1 MSLSHFHR
9 LTPLAAALAL
19 AFLSPLPAL
28 AQSSATSTSDSTAS
42 SDQKDQQLPTITVN
56 ASADASADGLTKE
69 FAGGQVA
76 RGSRL
81 GVLGN
86 VDNLDSPV
94 RSVAYTQQLIAD
106 QQAHGVG
113 DVLKNDPVVRTTRG
127 YGNFQ
132 ESYMIRGF
140 IANSDDLMYNGL
152 FGILPRQYV
161 AAEMIE
167 RVEVLYGASAFL
179 NGATPGDAGL
189 GGTINIVPKRAA
201 NEPLTEVTMG
211 YESGNSKY
219 AAIDFSRR
227 LGPEDRLG
235 VRINAARHAG
245 GTGVSN
251 EKRETNLFS
260 LGVDYRGNDFR
271 LSADL
276 GVQENNLNNMR
287 SSVTLGSGLTSV
299 PAAPSGSANY
309 SQPWSYSNE
318 RDIFGTVRGEWDL
331 SDHTTAWAAFGAR
344 QGTENNSL
352 SGIRVNNASTGA
364 ASTYRFDNA
373 RQDDVATGEV
383 GIRTQIKTGAVSHK
397 LVAAAS
403 MYSLN
408 SRNAY
413 GYSSFYALGTNL
425 YNPTMYSQP
434 ALTTLGNSLSDPQTT
449 TRTNLASA
457 VVSDTLGFYNDRL
470 LVTVGVRQQQL
481 KSDTYAYNTHLN
493 SAHYDQSATSP
504 MAGVVFKV
512 QKNLSLYAN
521 YIEGLQQGKQ
531 ITDTT
536 AANYGQVLAPYKSK
550 QKEVGVKYELGG
562 LGLGAAFFTTD
573 RPLSY
578 KDAVTNIEATN
589 GLQRNRGVEL
599 TAYGELSKNL
609 RLLSGIT
616 FLNAKQQQTSGGTN
630 NGKYAIGVP
639 RLQANAGLEYDVP
652 SVRGLSINGRAT
664 YTSTQYVDAAN
675 KLEVPSWVRYDIG
688 ARYLT
693 DIGGHAV
700 TFRAAIENLANRNY
714 WESAGGASNSG
725 YLVLANPRTFST
737 SVSVAF

>member
-1 MSLSHFHR
+1 MSFRSTHR

-19 AFLSPLPAL
+19 AFLAPLPAL
-28 AQSSATSTSDSTAS
+28 AQTSSSAAAEP
-42 SDQKDQQLPTITVN
+42 KDAQVLPTVTVN
-56 ASADASADGLTKE
+56 ASADASADGLPKE

-127 YGNFQ
+127 FGNFQ

-161 AAEMIE
+161 ASEMME

-189 GGTINIVPKRAA
+189 GGTINILPKRAS
-201 NEPLTEVTMG
+201 NEPLTEVTLG
-211 YESGNSKY
+211 YESGNTKY
-219 AAIDFSRR
+219 GAIDFSRR

-235 VRINAARHAG
+235 IRINAARHAG
-245 GTGVSN
+245 GTGVSG
-251 EKRETNLFS
+251 EKRETNVFS
-260 LGVDYRGNDFR
+260 LGVDYRGNNFR
-271 LSADL
+271 LSGDL
-276 GVQENNLNNMR
+276 GVQENNLNNIR
-287 SSVTLGSGLTSV
+287 SSVSLASGLSSL
-299 PAAPSGSANY
+299 PSAPSGSANY

-331 SDHTTAWAAFGAR
+331 SDTTTAWAAFGAR

-352 SGIRVNNASTGA
+352 SGVRVNNASTGD

-383 GIRTQIKTGAVSHK
+383 GVRTHLSTGPVSHK

-403 MYSLN
+403 LYSLN

-413 GYSSFYALGTNL
+413 GYSSFYALGTNI
-425 YNPTMYSQP
+425 YSPTTYSQP
-434 ALTTLGNSLSDPQTT
+434 ALSTLGNSLSDPQTT

-457 VVSDTLGFYNDRL
+457 VLSDTLGFYDDRL

-504 MAGVVFKV
+504 MGGVVFKLM
-512 QKNLSLYAN
+512 KNLSLYGN

-578 KDAVTNIEATN
+578 KDAVTNIESTN

-599 TAYGELSKNL
+599 TAFGELTKNM

-616 FLNAKQQQTSGGTN
+616 FLNAKQLQTSGSAN
-630 NGKYAIGVP
+630 NGNYAIGVP
-639 RLQANAGLEYDVP
+639 KLQANAGLEYDIP
-652 SVRGLSINGRAT
+652 GVRGLTVNGRAT
-664 YTSTQYVDAAN
+664 YTSTQYADAAN

-693 DIGGHAV
+693 DIGGRAV
-700 TFRAAIENLANRNY
+700 TFRASIENLANRNY

-725 YLVLANPRTFST
+725 YLVLANPRTFSS

>member
-1 MSLSHFHR
+1 MSLR
-9 LTPLAAALAL
+9 LNPLAAALAL
-19 AFLSPLPAL
+19 AFLSPLPL
-28 AQSSATSTSDSTAS
+28 FAQAVDANANS
-42 SDQKDQQLPTITVN
+42 QKTDAALPTVTVN
-56 ASADASADGLTKE
+56 ASADASADGLPKE

-86 VDNLDSPV
+86 VDSLDSPV
-94 RSVAYTQQLIAD
+94 RSVAYTQQLIQD

-127 YGNFQ
+127 FGNFQ

-161 AAEMIE
+161 ASEIME

-189 GGTINIVPKRAA
+189 GGTINIVPKRAS
-201 NEPLTEVTMG
+201 NEPLTQATFG

-219 AAIDFSRR
+219 GAIDFSRR

-235 VRINAARHAG
+235 IRINAARHAG
-245 GTGVSN
+245 GTGVSK

-260 LGVDYRGNDFR
+260 LGADYRGNNFR
-271 LSADL
+271 LSADF
-276 GVQENNLNNMR
+276 GAQENNLNNAR
-287 SSVTLGSGLTSV
+287 SSVSLASSLTAL
-299 PAAPSGSANY
+299 PAAPSGSHNH
-309 SQPWSYSNE
+309 SQPWSFSNA

-331 SDHTTAWAAFGAR
+331 SDTTTAWAAFGAR
-344 QGTENNSL
+344 QGTENNAL
-352 SGIRVNNASTGA
+352 SGIRVDNASTGA

-383 GIRTQIKTGAVSHK
+383 GVRTEFATGSVKHK
-397 LVAAAS
+397 VVASAS
-403 MYSLN
+403 AYSLD

-413 GYSSFYALGTNL
+413 GYSTFYGLSTNL
-425 YNPTMYSQP
+425 YNPTYYAKPS
-434 ALTTLGNSLSDPQTT
+434 LSVVGNDLSDPQTT
-449 TRTNLASA
+449 IKTKLLSA
-457 VVSDTLGFYNDRL
+457 VVSDTLSFYDDRL

-481 KSDTYAYNTHLN
+481 QSDTYAYNTHAN
-493 SAHYDQSATSP
+493 SAHYNETATSP

-512 QKNLSLYAN
+512 LKNLSVYGN

-536 AANYGQVLAPYKSK
+536 AANYGQILAPYKSK
-550 QKEVGVKYELGG
+550 QKEIGVKYELGG
-562 LGLGAAFFTTD
+562 LGLGVAFFTTD

-578 KDAVTNIEATN
+578 KDSITNIESTN
-589 GLQRNRGVEL
+589 GKQRNRGIEL
-599 TAYGELSKNL
+599 TAFGEVAKGV
-609 RLLSGIT
+609 RLLSGVT
-616 FLNAKQQQTSGGTN
+616 FLDAKQQQTSGNAN

-639 RLQANAGLEYDVP
+639 KLQANAGVEYDVAGVP
-652 SVRGLSINGRAT
+652 GLTVNGRAT

-675 KLEVPSWVRYDIG
+675 KLQVPSWVRYDLG
-688 ARYLT
+688 ARYMT
-693 DIGGHAV
+693 DINGRAV
-700 TFRAAIENLANRNY
+700 TFRASIENLANRNY

-737 SVSVAF
+737 SVSIAF

>member
-1 MSLSHFHR
+1 MTPVASPR
-9 LTPLAAALAL
+9 LHPLAAALAL
-19 AFLSPLPAL
+19 AFFVPLPAL
-28 AQSSATSTSDSTAS
+28 AQTAETGSATAAATSAA
-42 SDQKDQQLPTITVN
+42 QPLPTVTVN
-56 ASADASADGLTKE
+56 ASADASADGLPAE

-106 QQAHGVG
+106 QQAQGVG

-127 YGNFQ
+127 FGNFQ

-161 AAEMIE
+161 AAEMME

-201 NEPLTEVTMG
+201 NEPLTDVTLG
-211 YESGNSKY
+211 YGSGNSKS
-219 AAIDFSRR
+219 AALDVSRR
-227 LGPEDRLG
+227 FGPQDRVG
-235 VRINAARHAG
+235 VRVNVARHAG
-245 GTGVSN
+245 GTGVDN

-276 GVQENNLNNMR
+276 GIQENNLNNMR
-287 SSVTLGSGLTSV
+287 PSVTLGSGLTSL

-309 SQPWSYSNE
+309 AQPWSYSNA

-331 SDHTTAWAAFGAR
+331 SSSTTAWAAFGAR

-352 SGIRVNNASTGA
+352 SGVRVNNASTGA

-383 GIRTQIKTGAVSHK
+383 GVRTSLKTGTVSHK

-403 MYSLN
+403 AYSLD

-413 GYSSFYALGTNL
+413 GLSPSYALATNL
-425 YNPTMYSQP
+425 YNPSSYARP
-434 ALTTLGNSLSDPQTT
+434 ALTTLGNSLADPQTT
-449 TRTNLASA
+449 IKTNLLSA
-457 VVSDTLGFYNDRL
+457 VVSDTLGFYDDRL

-493 SAHYDQSATSP
+493 TAHYDQSATSP
-504 MAGVVFKV
+504 MAGVVFRLA
-512 QKNLSLYAN
+512 KNLSLYGN

-536 AANYGQVLAPYKSK
+536 AANYGQVLSPYKSK

-578 KDAVTNIEATN
+578 KDAVTRIESTN
-589 GLQRNRGVEL
+589 GKQRNRGVEL
-599 TAYGELSKNL
+599 TAYGELAKGV
-609 RLLSGIT
+609 RLLSGLT
-616 FLNAKQQQTSGGTN
+616 FLDAKQVQTSGGVN

-639 RLQANAGLEYDVP
+639 TMQANAGLEVDVP
-652 SVRGLSINGRAT
+652 GVRGLTVNGRAT

-675 KLEVPSWVRYDIG
+675 QLEVPSWVRYDLG

-693 DIGGHAV
+693 DIGGRAV

-714 WESAGGASNSG
+714 WQSAGGASNSG
-725 YLVLANPRTFST
+725 YLVAGNPRTFTT

>member
-1 MSLSHFHR
+1 MSMPFTAR
-9 LTPLAAALAL
+9 LNPLAAALAL
-19 AFLSPLPAL
+19 AFLAPLPAL
-28 AQSSATSTSDSTAS
+28 AQTTATTATT
-42 SDQKDQQLPTITVN
+42 DAKDQAALPTVTVN
-56 ASADASADGLTKE
+56 ASADASADGLPAE

-94 RSVAYTQQLIAD
+94 RSVAYTRQLIAD

-127 YGNFQ
+127 FGNFQ

-161 AAEMIE
+161 ASEMIE

-189 GGTINIVPKRAA
+189 GGTINILPKRASSEA
-201 NEPLTEVTMG
+201 LTEVTLG
-211 YESGNSKY
+211 YESGNSKS
-219 AAIDFSRR
+219 AAIDVSRR
-227 LGPEDRLG
+227 LGADERLG
-235 VRINAARHAG
+235 VRVNAARHAG

-251 EKRETNLFS
+251 EKRETNVFS

-276 GVQENNLNNMR
+276 GVQENNLSNMR
-287 SSVTLGSGLTSV
+287 PSVTIGSGLTAV
-299 PAAPSGSANY
+299 PTAPSGSSNY
-309 SQPWSYSNE
+309 AQPWSYSNA

-331 SDHTTAWAAFGAR
+331 SASTTAWAAFGAR

-352 SGIRVNNASTGA
+352 SGVRVNNASTGA

-373 RQDDVATGEV
+373 RQDDVATGEIGV
-383 GIRTQIKTGAVSHK
+383 RTQFNTGTVSHK

-403 MYSLN
+403 AYSLD

-413 GYSSFYALGTNL
+413 GMSTSYALATNL
-425 YNPTMYSQP
+425 YNPSTYARP
-434 ALTTLGNSLSDPQTT
+434 ALVLLGNDLSDPQTT
-449 TRTNLASA
+449 IKTQLMSA
-457 VVSDTLGFYNDRL
+457 VVSDTLGFYDNRL
-470 LVTVGVRQQQL
+470 LVTLGVRQQQL
-481 KSDTYAYNTHLN
+481 KSDGYAYNTHVNN
-493 SAHYDQSATSP
+493 SHYDQSATSP

-512 QKNLSLYAN
+512 LKNLSLYGN

-536 AANYGQVLAPYKSK
+536 AANYGQILAPYKSK

-578 KDAVTNIEATN
+578 KDVSTGIESTN
-589 GLQRNRGVEL
+589 GKQRNRGVEL
-599 TAYGELSKNL
+599 TAYGEVTRGV

-616 FLNAKQQQTSGGTN
+616 FLDAKQVQTNGGTN

-639 RLQANAGLEYDVP
+639 KMQANAGVEYDIP
-652 SVRGLSINGRAT
+652 GVRGLTVNGRAT
-664 YTSTQYVDAAN
+664 YTATQYVDAAN
-675 KLEVPSWVRYDIG
+675 KLEVPSWVRYDLG

-693 DIGGHAV
+693 DIGGRAV

-714 WESAGGASNSG
+714 WQSAGGASNSG
-725 YLVLANPRTFST
+725 YLVLGNPRTFST

>member
-1 MSLSHFHR
+1 MSFRSTHR

-19 AFLSPLPAL
+19 AFLAPLPAL
-28 AQSSATSTSDSTAS
+28 AQTSSSAAAEP
-42 SDQKDQQLPTITVN
+42 KDAQVLPTVTVN
-56 ASADASADGLTKE
+56 ASADASADGLPKE

-127 YGNFQ
+127 FGNFQ

-161 AAEMIE
+161 ASEMME

-189 GGTINIVPKRAA
+189 GGTINILPKRAS
-201 NEPLTEVTMG
+201 NEPLTEVTLG
-211 YESGNSKY
+211 YESGNTKY
-219 AAIDFSRR
+219 GAIDFSRR

-235 VRINAARHAG
+235 IRINAARHAG
-245 GTGVSN
+245 GTGVSG
-251 EKRETNLFS
+251 EKRETNVFS
-260 LGVDYRGNDFR
+260 LGVDYRGNNFR
-271 LSADL
+271 LSGDL
-276 GVQENNLNNMR
+276 GVQENNLNNIR
-287 SSVTLGSGLTSV
+287 SSVSLASGLSSL
-299 PAAPSGSANY
+299 PSAPSGSANY

-331 SDHTTAWAAFGAR
+331 SDTTTAWAAFGAR

-352 SGIRVNNASTGA
+352 SGVRVNNASTGD

-383 GIRTQIKTGAVSHK
+383 GVRTHLSTGPVSHK

-403 MYSLN
+403 LYSLN

-413 GYSSFYALGTNL
+413 GYSSFYALGTNI
-425 YNPTMYSQP
+425 YSPTTYSQP
-434 ALTTLGNSLSDPQTT
+434 ALSTLGNSLSDPQTT

-457 VVSDTLGFYNDRL
+457 VLSDTLGFYDDRL

-504 MAGVVFKV
+504 MGGVVFKLM
-512 QKNLSLYAN
+512 KNLSLYGN

-578 KDAVTNIEATN
+578 KDAVTNIESTN

-599 TAYGELSKNL
+599 TAFGELTKNM

-616 FLNAKQQQTSGGTN
+616 FLNAKQLQTSGSAN
-630 NGKYAIGVP
+630 NGNYAIGVP
-639 RLQANAGLEYDVP
+639 KLQANAGLEYDIP
-652 SVRGLSINGRAT
+652 GVRGLTVNGRAT
-664 YTSTQYVDAAN
+664 YTSTQYADAAN

-693 DIGGHAV
+693 DIGGRAV
-700 TFRAAIENLANRNY
+700 TFRASIENLANRNY

>member
-1 MSLSHFHR
+1 MSFRSTHR

-19 AFLSPLPAL
+19 AFLAPLPAL
-28 AQSSATSTSDSTAS
+28 AQTSSSAAAEP
-42 SDQKDQQLPTITVN
+42 KDAQVLPTVTVN
-56 ASADASADGLTKE
+56 ASADASADGLPKE

-161 AAEMIE
+161 ASEMME

-189 GGTINIVPKRAA
+189 GGTINILPKRAS
-201 NEPLTEVTMG
+201 NEPLTEVTLG
-211 YESGNSKY
+211 YESGNTKY
-219 AAIDFSRR
+219 GAIDFSRR

-235 VRINAARHAG
+235 IRINAARHAG
-245 GTGVSN
+245 GTGVSG
-251 EKRETNLFS
+251 EKRETNVFS
-260 LGVDYRGNDFR
+260 LGADYRGNNFR

-276 GVQENNLNNMR
+276 GVQENNLNNIR
-287 SSVTLGSGLTSV
+287 SSVSLASGLSSL
-299 PAAPSGSANY
+299 PSAPSGSANY

-331 SDHTTAWAAFGAR
+331 SDTTTAWAAFGAR

-352 SGIRVNNASTGA
+352 SGVRVNNASTGA

-383 GIRTQIKTGAVSHK
+383 GVRTHLSTGPVSHK

-403 MYSLN
+403 LYSLN

-413 GYSSFYALGTNL
+413 GYSSFYALGTNI
-425 YNPTMYSQP
+425 YSPTTYSQP
-434 ALTTLGNSLSDPQTT
+434 ALSTLGNSLSDPQTT

-457 VVSDTLGFYNDRL
+457 VLSDTLGFYDDRL

-504 MAGVVFKV
+504 MGGVVFKLM
-512 QKNLSLYAN
+512 KNLSLYGN

-578 KDAVTNIEATN
+578 KDAVTNIESTN

-599 TAYGELSKNL
+599 TAFGELTKNM

-616 FLNAKQQQTSGGTN
+616 FLNAKQLQTSGSAN
-630 NGKYAIGVP
+630 NGNYAIGVP
-639 RLQANAGLEYDVP
+639 KLQANAGLEYDIP
-652 SVRGLSINGRAT
+652 GVRGLTVNGRAT
-664 YTSTQYVDAAN
+664 YTSTQYADAAN

-693 DIGGHAV
+693 DIGGRAV
-700 TFRAAIENLANRNY
+700 TFRASIENLANRNY

>member
-1 MSLSHFHR
+1 MTSSTP
-9 LTPLAAALAL
+9 LTLHPLAAAVALIFLA
-19 AFLSPLPAL
+19 PLPAL
-28 AQSSATSTSDSTAS
+28 AQATAP
-42 SDQKDQQLPTITVN
+42 DQQTLPTVTVN
-56 ASADASADGLTKE
+56 ASADASADGLPAE

-127 YGNFQ
+127 FGNFQ

-161 AAEMIE
+161 ASEMME

-201 NEPLTEVTMG
+201 NEPLTDLTLG
-211 YESGNSKY
+211 YESGNSQY
-219 AAIDFSRR
+219 AALDVSRR
-227 LGPEDRLG
+227 FGPQERLG

-245 GTGVSN
+245 GTGVAN
-251 EKRETNLFS
+251 ERRETNLFS

-276 GVQENNLNNMR
+276 GLQENNLSNVR
-287 SSVTLGSGLTSV
+287 PSVTIGAGLTSL

-309 SQPWSYSNE
+309 GQPWSYSNA
-318 RDIFGTVRGEWDL
+318 RDLFGTVRGEWDL
-331 SDHTTAWAAFGAR
+331 SSSTTAWAAFGAR

-352 SGIRVNNASTGA
+352 SGVRVTNASTGA
-364 ASTYRFDNA
+364 AATYRFDNA

-383 GIRTQIKTGAVSHK
+383 GVRTHLQTGAVSHK

-403 MYSLN
+403 AYSLN

-413 GYSSFYALGTNL
+413 GLSPSYALATNL
-425 YNPTMYSQP
+425 YNPTNYAQP
-434 ALTTLGNSLSDPQTT
+434 ALTSLGNSLADPQTT
-449 TRTNLASA
+449 IKTNLLSA
-457 VVSDTLGFYNDRL
+457 VVSDTLGFYDDRL

-481 KSDTYAYNTHLN
+481 KSDTYAYNTQAN
-493 SAHYDQSATSP
+493 TAHYDQSATSP
-504 MAGVVFKV
+504 MAGVVFKLT
-512 QKNLSLYAN
+512 KTLSVYGN

-578 KDAVTNIEATN
+578 KDAVTNIEAAN
-589 GLQRNRGVEL
+589 GKQRNRGVEL
-599 TAYGELSKNL
+599 TAYGEVTKGV
-609 RLLSGIT
+609 RLLSGLT
-616 FLNAKQQQTSGGTN
+616 FLDAKQVQTNSSAN

-639 RLQANAGLEYDVP
+639 RVQANAGLEVDVP
-652 SVRGLSINGRAT
+652 GVRGLTLNGRAT

-675 KLEVPSWVRYDIG
+675 QLELPSWVRYDLG

-700 TFRAAIENLANRNY
+700 TLRASIDNVANRNY
-714 WESAGGASNSG
+714 WQSAGGASNSG
-725 YLVLANPRTFST
+725 YLVAGNPRTFST
-737 SVSVAF
+737 SVSVTF

>member
-1 MSLSHFHR
+1 MSFRSTHR

-19 AFLSPLPAL
+19 AFLAPLPAL
-28 AQSSATSTSDSTAS
+28 AQTSSSAAAEP
-42 SDQKDQQLPTITVN
+42 KDAQVLPTVTVN
-56 ASADASADGLTKE
+56 ASADASADDLPKE

-161 AAEMIE
+161 ASEMME

-189 GGTINIVPKRAA
+189 GGTINILPKRAS
-201 NEPLTEVTMG
+201 NEPLTEVTLG
-211 YESGNSKY
+211 YESGNTKY
-219 AAIDFSRR
+219 GAIDFSRR

-235 VRINAARHAG
+235 IRINAARHAG
-245 GTGVSN
+245 GTGVSG
-251 EKRETNLFS
+251 EKRETNVFS
-260 LGVDYRGNDFR
+260 LGADYRGNNFR

-276 GVQENNLNNMR
+276 GVQENNLNNIR
-287 SSVTLGSGLTSV
+287 SSVSLASGLTSL
-299 PAAPSGSANY
+299 PSAPSGSSNY

-331 SDHTTAWAAFGAR
+331 SDTTTAWAAFGAR

-352 SGIRVNNASTGA
+352 SGVRVNNASTGD

-383 GIRTQIKTGAVSHK
+383 GVRTHLITGPVSHK

-403 MYSLN
+403 LYALN

-413 GYSSFYALGTNL
+413 GYSSFYALGTNI
-425 YNPTMYSQP
+425 YSATTYSQP
-434 ALTTLGNSLSDPQTT
+434 ALSTLGNSLSDPQTT

-457 VVSDTLGFYNDRL
+457 VLSDTLGFYDDRL

-504 MAGVVFKV
+504 MGGVVFKLM
-512 QKNLSLYAN
+512 KNLSLYGN

-578 KDAVTNIEATN
+578 KDSVTNIESTN

-599 TAYGELSKNL
+599 TAFGELTKNM

-616 FLNAKQQQTSGGTN
+616 FLNAKQLQTSGSSN
-630 NGKYAIGVP
+630 NGNYAIGVP
-639 RLQANAGLEYDVP
+639 KLQANAGLEYDIP
-652 SVRGLSINGRAT
+652 GVRGLTVNGRAT
-664 YTSTQYVDAAN
+664 YTSTQYADAAN

-693 DIGGHAV
+693 DIGGRAV
-700 TFRAAIENLANRNY
+700 TFRASIENLANRNY